1 MYYDVF
7 LLKNCIGY
15 YPYMYHSLSL
25 GTAAPLCHWLR
36 TCHTIRFSLFSLL
49 LPWYM
54 GFPMRICDVLY
65 IFLVHGTSWFVT
77 LSNFLSLSLSLSLS
91 QSNVKAKQQSKQVVY
106 GVWCVLYILT
116 IHMMHTHTHTHIHT
130 YTHTHTSIHFT
141 LNMTSWHYH
150 SSTWDFAW
158 CATFLL
164 ISTPLDNHSL
174 DRYPTY
180 LLPC

>member
-77 LSNFLSLSLSLSLS
+77 LSNFLSLSLPLS

-116 IHMMHTHTHTHIHT
+116 IHMMHTHVYTHTHINSF
-130 YTHTHTSIHFT
+130 YFKYDKLT
-141 LNMTSWHYH
+141 LSFFSMGFCVVC
-150 SSTWDFAW
+150 D
-158 CATFLL
+158 
-164 ISTPLDNHSL
+164 ISL
-174 DRYPTY
+174 DK
-180 LLPC
+180 